1 MCRGHPRP
9 TQPDRDLNSAAPAS
23 FVSWVG
29 LLAVPVLYS
38 SYPDKE
44 RPPNEPI
51 DRSIPLVLLIQ
62 SYLCSF
68 LVPAFASRCEARNG
82 FRAINAS

>member
-1 MCRGHPRP
+1 VCKGHPP
-9 TQPDRDLNSAAPAS
+9 TRPDRDLNSAAPAS

-29 LLAVPVLYS
+29 LLAVPFLYS

-51 DRSIPLVLLIQ
+51 DRSIPLVLLA
-62 SYLCSF
+62 
-68 LVPAFASRCEARNG
+68 AFASVVFVFDLGPGIR
-82 FRAINAS
+82 FSW